1 MGRIRV
7 LPPEVANQIAAGE
20 VVERPASIVK
30 ELVENAL
37 DAGAAR
43 IEVAIEGGGADR
55 VEVADDGSG
64 MDRDDALLAC
74 ERHATSKVL
83 AAADLL
89 AIRSFGFR
97 GEALPSI
104 ASVARFTLTT
114 ATGAGGEGVR
124 VRIDGGRLMGADPAP
139 HPRGTT
145 VRVEDLFFNAPARR
159 KFLRAPGTEAAH
171 IAESLARIG
180 AAHPGIVFRLTSGG
194 REQFLWP
201 AADTLAD
208 RVAAILGATDAASLR
223 PVERRE
229 GRARVLGLASAPA
242 LQRPTARDE
251 YLYVNARPIRDRRL
265 LHAVQMAYVTLLPRG
280 RFPVVFLFLEV
291 PVDEVD
297 VNVHP
302 AKSEVRFAR
311 PGAIHDL
318 LMRALGEALGATRP
332 FAALGDRPLAVG
344 EPAAGPPWETAIST
358 GGAAEGGWSTP
369 RGPCASSGA
378 ASPGAPAPAAWP
390 SAGPPAAGGTREPAA
405 EPVALF
411 AAGPP
416 KALAQYAATWI
427 VAESPEGLVIV
438 DQHAAHER
446 VLYERLLD
454 AADARRV
461 ERQRLLFPVLLE
473 VTAPQAAA
481 FEDAADLFDELGFTL
496 EPFGAG
502 TLRLDEVP
510 SLLQA
515 SGAERLVREILAEMI
530 DRDRPR
536 GPADLRHRIAA
547 TAACHA
553 SARAGETLTP
563 AAMDRIVADLVQ
575 ARSPMTCP
583 HGRPTLLRLG
593 LDRLE
598 REFGRK

>member
-1 MGRIRV
+1 
-7 LPPEVANQIAAGE
+7 
-20 VVERPASIVK
+20 
-30 ELVENAL
+30 
-37 DAGAAR
+37 
-43 IEVAIEGGGADR
+43 VAIEGGGADR

-74 ERHATSKVL
+74 ERHATSKVH
-83 AAADLL
+83 AASDLQ

-145 VRVEDLFFNAPARR
+145 ARVEDLFHNAPARR

-171 IAESLARIG
+171 IAENLARIG

-201 AADTLAD
+201 AVATLAE
-208 RVAAILGATDAASLR
+208 RVAAILGAADAAALR

-229 GRARVLGLASAPA
+229 GRARVLGLASAPT

-265 LHAVQMAYVTLLPRG
+265 LHAVQAAYATLLPRG
-280 RFPVVFLFLEV
+280 RFPVVFLFLEI

-302 AKSEVRFAR
+302 TKSEVRFER

-318 LMRALGEALGATRP
+318 VMRALGDALGAARP
-332 FAALGDRPLAVG
+332 FAAVGERPLAVT
-344 EPAAGPPWETAIST
+344 EPAARPSWEIGLPSEAVGGEGWSAPGAAGAPTAAPPWATWTPGGPATSGPTTAGMT
-358 GGAAEGGWSTP
+358 QVP
-369 RGPCASSGA
+369 VV
-378 ASPGAPAPAAWP
+378 
-390 SAGPPAAGGTREPAA
+390 EPA
-405 EPVALF
+405 ALF

-446 VLYERLLD
+446 VLYERLIE
-454 AADARRV
+454 AADARKV

-481 FEDAADLFDELGFTL
+481 FEAAADLFDDLGFTL

-510 SLLQA
+510 ILLQA
-515 SGAERLVREILAEMI
+515 AGAERLVREILAEMI
-530 DRDRPR
+530 DRERPR
-536 GPADLRHRIAA
+536 TPVDLRHRIAA

-553 SARAGETLTP
+553 SVRAGESLTS
-563 AAMDRIVADLVQ
+563 AAMDRILADLVVT
-575 ARSPMTCP
+575 RSPMTCP

>member
-1 MGRIRV
+1 MGRIQV

-37 DAGAAR
+37 DAGAGR
-43 IEVAIEGGGADR
+43 IEVAIDAGGADR

-74 ERHATSKVL
+74 ERHATSKVR
-83 AAADLL
+83 AASDLL

-104 ASVARFTLTT
+104 ASVSRFTLTT
-114 ATGAGGEGVR
+114 ATGGGGDGVR
-124 VRIDGGRLMGADPAP
+124 VRIDGGRLLDTQPAP

-145 VRVEDLFFNAPARR
+145 VVVEDLFHNAPARR

-171 IAESLARIG
+171 IAENLARIA
-180 AAHPGIVFRLTSGG
+180 AAHPGIVFRLISGG

-201 AADTLAD
+201 AVDTLAD
-208 RVAAILGATDAASLR
+208 RVAAILGAADAAALR
-223 PVERRE
+223 PVDRRE
-229 GRARVLGLASAPA
+229 GRARVVGLASAPA

-251 YLYVNARPIRDRRL
+251 YLYVNTRPIRDRRL
-265 LHAVQMAYVTLLPRG
+265 LHAVQAAYATLLPRG

-291 PVDEVD
+291 PLDEVD

-302 AKSEVRFAR
+302 AKSEVRFER
-311 PGAIHDL
+311 SGAIHDL
-318 LMRALGEALGATRP
+318 VMRALSEALGSARP
-332 FAALGDRPLAVG
+332 FAAVGDRPLAVAEPG
-344 EPAAGPPWETAIST
+344 ERPSWAT
-358 GGAAEGGWSTP
+358 GLTPGGVAERGGW
-369 RGPCASSGA
+369 GSGA
-378 ASPGAPAPAAWP
+378 PSAPESALAPAVAPAVAPAPAM
-390 SAGPPAAGGTREPAA
+390 EPAA
-405 EPVALF
+405 LF
-411 AAGPP
+411 SAGPP

-446 VLYERLLD
+446 VLYERLLE
-454 AADARRV
+454 AARGSRV
-461 ERQRLLFPVLLE
+461 ERQRLLFPALLE
-473 VTAPQAAA
+473 ITAPQAAA
-481 FEDAADLFDELGFTL
+481 FGDAADLFDDLGFTV

-515 SGAERLVREILAEMI
+515 AGAERLVREILVEMI
-530 DRDRPR
+530 DRERPL
-536 GPADLRHRIAA
+536 AATDLRHRIAA
-547 TAACHA
+547 TTACHA
-553 SARAGETLTP
+553 SVRAGETLTP
-563 AAMDRIVADLVQ
+563 AAMDRILADLVV

-593 LDRLE
+593 LDRLK
-598 REFGRK
+598 REFGRI